1 MTLDSKALEAAHESY
16 STHGQT
22 GDLRR
27 QRISDDLMS
36 AVISAYLSALP
47 AGEVGELVA
56 DLRDED
62 FRHEMQHLRSSS
74 EIDRL
79 FMRAAT
85 TLLSLSARCGEM
97 ERALEPLVKLA
108 AAVFHVDEGGREMNA
123 GKPDD
128 AAVWG
133 FDRAM
138 LTYGDLRR
146 ARAALSRRATTGGND
161 E

>member
-36 AVISAYLSALP
+36 AVITAYLSTATPADVVGLVERLKKRAL
-47 AGEVGELVA
+47 AMRGLSRQTVTTKYDA
-56 DLRDED
+56 DL
-62 FRHEMQHLRSSS
+62 S
-74 EIDRL
+74 EE
-79 FMRAAT
+79 AAS

-97 ERALEPLVKLA
+97 EKISDDLMSDLQDAIEA
-108 AAVFHVDEGGREMNA
+108 DMGRELR
-123 GKPDD
+123 
-128 AAVWG
+128 
-133 FDRAM
+133 DR
-138 LTYGDLRR
+138 DLPRSWHR
-146 ARAALSRRATTGGND
+146 ARAALSRRATTGG